1 MKILEA
7 KYPIG
12 SLPYQKSPGRYIDD
26 KLYSN
31 LQILARKITDNQNWV
46 GVISSSTLENGTGK
60 SVLASQIMEA
70 YFDLVNQYHGT
81 KIDISMQ
88 NVVFKPQELI
98 ERAFK
103 VPRYSGIILDEWE
116 DAHYWS
122 ELGITLRQF
131 FRKCRQLNLF
141 IILIIPNFFQLPIN
155 YAISRSVFFID
166 VRFEGEFE
174 RGHFRFYSFDKK
186 KDLYV
191 KGKKTMDYGVVNY
204 DFRGTFGD
212 GYAYNKEEYDK
223 AKLRDMIDDHEQ
235 KKVKTEKQILRKI
248 YYDVYTKLRRQE
260 VTIERLATAFG
271 INEKTGREWIKLV
284 ESGKNFEEEVE
295 IGKVDNNN
303 TIWLESNDEF
313 CEKDEVIEEDNINS
327 QLAPKINK

>member
-1 MKILEA
+1 MKILEK
-7 KYPIG
+7 KYPMG
-12 SLPYQKSPGRYIDD
+12 SLPYQKSDGRYIDD

-81 KIDISMQ
+81 NLDISMQ

-122 ELGITLRQF
+122 ELGVTLRQF

-191 KGKKTMDYGVVNY
+191 RGKKTMDYGVVNY

-212 GYAYNKEEYDK
+212 GYAYNKQEYDK
-223 AKLRDMIDDHEQ
+223 AKLKDMIDDHEQ

-248 YYDVYTKLRRQE
+248 YYDVYTKLKRQE
-260 VTIERLATAFG
+260 VTLASLASAFN
-271 INEKTGREWIKLV
+271 ITRQTGMEWIKMV
-284 ESGKNFEEEVE
+284 RDGKN
-295 IGKVDNNN
+295 D
-303 TIWLESNDEF
+303 NDE
-313 CEKDEVIEEDNINS
+313 CRSKDVSNNITIGYESDDEFGGLDECPTEDNINS
-327 QLAPKINK
+327 QPAPKINK